1 MTADAE
7 RFREETMAE
16 EWLAE
21 RVEREIA
28 RLSAV
33 YEPPW
38 HDATAGDNQQI
49 SEETGS

>member
-16 EWLAE
+16 EWLTE

-38 HDATAGDNQQI
+38 NDPAPDGEKISGETAA
-49 SEETGS
+49 S